1 MAPELTPALRP
12 PRRRL
17 PTLEVVSAPVS
28 RFDAFR
34 AQARFPALDGIRA
47 ISILAVIWH
56 HTAGGFGGV
65 PLSSNGF
72 LGVDMFFVL
81 SGFLIVSLILKER
94 ERTGAISLRRFYAR
108 RTLRIFPIYYLV
120 LAAILVFVTV
130 IRPESGMRDPFLSE
144 LPFHASYTTNW
155 IQSTTFLAIA
165 WSLATEEQFYLLW
178 PPLEKFFARQVLPV
192 LVGFLVV
199 NQLLN
204 FGLLDGLLESRLGL
218 ARGDYAILQVTFT
231 PICLGVL
238 LAHALARPGGF
249 ARLRSVFAS
258 RWSLWIVLVAL
269 IAVCNAPGDIS
280 GLPRLSIQLL
290 MGMFLAGC
298 VLDEQHP
305 VARVLSRPWIRWIG
319 AISYGMYLY
328 HHFARHA
335 AAYFLRETGLESP
348 LLLFL
353 LCSALTVAVSALSFR
368 FIESPLTG
376 WKHRRHA

>member
-1 MAPELTPALRP
+1 M
-12 PRRRL
+12 
-17 PTLEVVSAPVS
+17 
-28 RFDAFR
+28 
-34 AQARFPALDGIRA
+34 
-47 ISILAVIWH
+47 IWH
-56 HTAGGFGGV
+56 HTAGGFGGL

-130 IRPESGMRDPFLSE
+130 IRPESAMRGPFLSE
-144 LPFHASYTTNW
+144 LPFHSSYTTNW

-178 PPLEKFFARQVLPV
+178 PPLEKFFARQVLV
-192 LVGFLVV
+192 ILAGFLVV

-238 LAHALARPGGF
+238 LAHTLARPSGF
-249 ARLRSVFAS
+249 ARLQAVFAS

-269 IAVCNAPGDIS
+269 IASCNTPGDIS

-290 MGMFLAGC
+290 MAMFLAGC

-305 VARVLSRPWIRWIG
+305 LAR
-319 AISYGMYLY
+319 
-328 HHFARHA
+328 
-335 AAYFLRETGLESP
+335 
-348 LLLFL
+348 
-353 LCSALTVAVSALSFR
+353 
-368 FIESPLTG
+368 
-376 WKHRRHA
+376 